1 MAIWAIIPAKRAQEA
16 KSRLS
21 SVLSSVERA
30 ELARRLLRGAVCA
43 ALACTALTRV
53 VVVTADEELAAL
65 ARSLGATVSPEPRPV
80 LGEPFNAA
88 LREAVAEAADRRDN
102 VLNAA
107 LREGC
112 RLAASQGAGAVLIL
126 PTDLPL
132 LAPEVIEEFLD
143 EAGDAAVAVAPDRA
157 GIGTNALLLRPPLA
171 IAPAFGPNSFL
182 RHRKL
187 AHEQRL
193 SVATVS
199 LPELALD
206 LDGPDD
212 LQLLG
217 YQGAIRTPEV
227 ARGC

>member
-1 MAIWAIIPAKRAQEA
+1 MAIWALIPAKRAEEA

-21 SVLSSVERA
+21 SVLSPAERA
-30 ELARRLLRGAVCA
+30 DLARRLLRGTVCA
-43 ALACTALTRV
+43 ALACTALKRV

-65 ARSLGATVSPEPRPV
+65 ARSLGASVCPEPRSAPDD
-80 LGEPFNAA
+80 A
-88 LREAVAEAADRRDN
+88 
-102 VLNAA
+102 LNAA
-107 LREGC
+107 LCVGC
-112 RLAASQGAGAVLIL
+112 RLAASQGAGAALIV

-132 LAPEVIEEFLD
+132 LAPEVIDEFLD

-157 GIGTNALLLRPPLA
+157 GTGTNALLLRPPLV
-171 IAPAFGPNSFL
+171 IAPAFGPHSFL
-182 RHRKL
+182 RHRSL

-206 LDGPDD
+206 LDSPDD
-212 LQLLG
+212 LQVLG
-217 YQGAIRTPEV
+217 YQGIIRPSGV